1 MIKNVLTQVTYWPR
15 PQTCRSSYGWLDKY
29 DGDID
34 LKLKILGQK
43 KISFS
48 ILIFIRDISHE
59 QWEQYHMSAVFV
71 PIITSANV
79 I

>member
-43 KISFS
+43 KISYSQFS
-48 ILIFIRDISHE
+48 YL
-59 QWEQYHMSAVFV
+59 
-71 PIITSANV
+71 
-79 I
+79 